1 MCSRHMFQHV
11 PPTRL
16 VVGAQEQDS
25 LCTGSTPEEA
35 WPFQAEIDDAPHCTF
50 NRSAPNRQ
58 LQGHQLRIRHPALV
72 LDEVLTMPADH
83 LAVAPPAEVTYRAN
97 DLCYLAPQQQV
108 ALVGAPTGT
117 RGCTPV
123 FA

>member
-1 MCSRHMFQHV
+1 MCSRHTFQHV

-16 VVGAQEQDS
+16 VVGAQEQES

-35 WPFQAEIDDAPHCTF
+35 RPFQAQIDDAPPCPF
-50 NRSAPNRQ
+50 ARSAPNRK

-72 LDEVLTMPADH
+72 LDEVRTMPADH

-97 DLCYLAPQQQV
+97 DLCDLALQQQV
-108 ALVGAPTGT
+108 ALLGAPTSP
-117 RGCTPV
+117 RFRTPV